1 MSYSLQFSKTA
12 LADIEKHKKS
22 GNKATLLKIEKL
34 LNELI
39 VHPTTGS
46 GQPEILKH
54 ELAGRP
60 LSKTNLVCNES
71 FDNFHPSP
79 TFLQYTPYK
88 DLWSLQ
94 FLFCGFF
101 PSREKQKLQVQL
113 RQL

>member
-22 GNKATLLKIEKL
+22 GNKVTLLKIEKL

-54 ELAGRP
+54 ELAGLYSRRINKKHRLVYSINNQKVIVHV
-60 LSKTNLVCNES
+60 LSTWAHYGDK
-71 FDNFHPSP
+71 
-79 TFLQYTPYK
+79 
-88 DLWSLQ
+88 
-94 FLFCGFF
+94 
-101 PSREKQKLQVQL
+101 
-113 RQL
+113 